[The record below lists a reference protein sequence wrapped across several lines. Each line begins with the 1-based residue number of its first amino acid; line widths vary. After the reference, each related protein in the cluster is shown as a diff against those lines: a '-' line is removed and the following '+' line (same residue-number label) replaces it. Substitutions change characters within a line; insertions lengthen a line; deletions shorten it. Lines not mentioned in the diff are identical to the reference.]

1 MVLCNVAN
9 VKTGVRFSATAPNL
23 ICWSEC
29 DGCTTDCGS
38 VREGSIP
45 FDQPK
50 FIYPYL
56 PEGYQR
62 NKVEP
67 DEEVVEAEN
76 PLDKYERSPK
86 EEDEKDTQRE
96 KGETNA

>member
-1 MVLCNVAN
+1 
-9 VKTGVRFSATAPNL
+9 
-23 ICWSEC
+23 
-29 DGCTTDCGS
+29 
-38 VREGSIP
+38 
-45 FDQPK
+45 
-50 FIYPYL
+50 
-56 PEGYQR
+56 
-62 NKVEP
+62 VEP